1 MEQLFNSLA
10 VALGIVGTICS
21 IVFGYALFRRNNKTD
36 DSNDGKQAGIMLSD
50 IGYIKSG
57 VDDIK
62 RKQETQENFNLNMM
76 AEITSAKDSAASAH
90 KRIDGL
96 EERLNH

>member
-1 MEQLFNSLA
+1 MELFTAISIA
-10 VALGIVGTICS
+10 VGIVGTICS
-21 IVFGYALFRRNNKTD
+21 ITFGYALFRRNNKAD
-36 DSNDGKQAGIMLSD
+36 DNSEGRQSGIMMSEL
-50 IGYIKSG
+50 GYIKSG

-62 RKQETQENFNLNMM
+62 RKQENQENFNLRMM

-90 KRIDGL
+90 KRIDGI